1 MSTGIIN
8 NNDGSLINDGIF
20 KSTPT
25 MIKKIGIKNPYPN
38 ESSVCTN
45 SSSGFSKET
54 TTPLRMRLVYI
65 QRLHPLQVQLKE

>member
-45 SSSGFSKET
+45 SSSGFEGNNHTS
-54 TTPLRMRLVYI
+54 
-65 QRLHPLQVQLKE
+65 

>member
-45 SSSGFSKET
+45 SSSGFSKDT
-54 TTPLRMRLVYI
+54 TTP
-65 QRLHPLQVQLKE
+65 

>member
-45 SSSGFSKET
+45 SSSGFKET
-54 TTPLRMRLVYI
+54 TTLRMRLVYI
-65 QRLHPLQVQLKE
+65 RAYPLQVQLKE